1 MRVRAI
7 ATASPEANAIGSVE
21 LECTPSGLALGLY
34 GVGAYQDGY
43 APGPLAQGTRIT
55 VPYSAI
61 VRVVTAPDGLL
72 LDVVYPGFPHDRLH
86 LARFSAGPG
95 VPLDELRRRRMIL
108 HVVAGSLAVSAAV
121 AAAILSPALPAE
133 TVGLGA
139 LAYALLAGTGTLGL
153 GFALDRQFF
162 TSPPGAEAVQDAFAR
177 DLAAY
182 VTGVQKQPHGATPPR
197 RPEQPALAGWVP
209 RAAALV
215 GLVVAAFVLTA
226 LVSGQR
232 LLVRQKAQAEL
243 AGLERRPSPV
253 EDEPLTNRLPTP
265 TGAPALPRDT
275 LPRDTLPRD
284 HGLTAAEQPPPARAP
299 STPTSGE
306 VLTPLK
312 RCLCDRADSQ
322 LWTEPIPV
330 LSALLLEKRTV
341 TRRTHTRLA
350 LEVAVVNNGDTPID
364 ELTIHV
370 EFAERTPGEKP
381 RHTAERPLYFEG
393 PLQPGQAIKWSTEA
407 RGTEFEIHAP
417 DVGVLGPNGEGSAK
431 ANQFAELLEANHRP
445 VRLHAA
451 RMLSYL
457 GDERGRAGALR
468 LREAM
473 RAAEGPYLRRVL
485 SATADVRVCDVDRN
499 TPGEVGVCVYNA
511 GDEESQGLG
520 IAVTSLHGSL
530 DTHHPL
536 ANPPEVTAVSKWKV
550 DGALP
555 AQAGVYVRPRL
566 PAGFLPNSEHTIEV
580 NADRFDLLD

>member
-21 LECTPSGLALGLY
+21 LECTPSGLCIGLY

-43 APGPLAQGTRIT
+43 APGPLTQGTRIT

-72 LDVVYPGFPHDRLH
+72 LDLNYPGFPHDRLH

-121 AAAILSPALPAE
+121 AAAVLSPALPAE

-139 LAYALLAGTGTLGL
+139 LAYALLAGAGTLGL
-153 GFALDRQFF
+153 GLSLDRRFF
-162 TSPPGAEAVQDAFAR
+162 TNPPGAEAIQDAFAR
-177 DLAAY
+177 DLAPY
-182 VTGVQKQPHGATPPR
+182 VAGVQKQPGAAAPPR
-197 RPEQPALAGWVP
+197 RPEQPALAGWLP

-215 GLVVAAFVLTA
+215 GVVVAAFVLTA

-232 LLVRQKAQAEL
+232 LLVRQKAQAEF
-243 AGLERRPSPV
+243 AALERQPPPP
-253 EDEPLTNRLPTP
+253 EPEWTTEQPTP
-265 TGAPALPRDT
+265 TGAPAVPHERELSSARADE
-275 LPRDTLPRD
+275 
-284 HGLTAAEQPPPARAP
+284 EQPRAP
-299 STPTSGE
+299 APSAPTSGE

-350 LEVAVVNNGDTPID
+350 IEVAVVNNGDTPID

-370 EFAERTPGEKP
+370 EFAERAPGEKP

-431 ANQFAELLEANHRP
+431 ADRFAELLEANHRP

-457 GDERGRAGALR
+457 GDERGRAGALQ

-485 SATADVRVCDVDRN
+485 SATAHVRVCDVDRKA
-499 TPGEVGVCVYNA
+499 PGEVGVCVYNA
-511 GDEESQGLG
+511 GDEESGNLG
-520 IAVTSLHGSL
+520 IAVMSLHGSL

-550 DGALP
+550 DGVLP

-566 PAGFLPNSEHTIEV
+566 PAGFLPNAEHTIEV

>member
-21 LECTPSGLALGLY
+21 LECTPSGLCIGLY

-43 APGPLAQGTRIT
+43 APGPLTQGTRIT

-72 LDVVYPGFPHDRLH
+72 LDLTYPGFPHDRLH

-121 AAAILSPALPAE
+121 AAAVLSPALPAE

-139 LAYALLAGTGTLGL
+139 LAYALLAGAGTLGL
-153 GFALDRQFF
+153 GLSLDRRFF
-162 TSPPGAEAVQDAFAR
+162 TNPPGAEAIHDAFAR
-177 DLAAY
+177 DLAPY
-182 VTGVQKQPHGATPPR
+182 VAGVQKQPGAAAPPR
-197 RPEQPALAGWVP
+197 RPEQPALAGWLP

-215 GLVVAAFVLTA
+215 GVVVAAFVLTA

-232 LLVRQKAQAEL
+232 LLVRQKAQAEF
-243 AGLERRPSPV
+243 AALERQPAPP
-253 EDEPLTNRLPTP
+253 EPEWTTEQPTP
-265 TGAPALPRDT
+265 TGAPAVPHEQELSSARADE
-275 LPRDTLPRD
+275 
-284 HGLTAAEQPPPARAP
+284 EQPRARAP
-299 STPTSGE
+299 SAPTSGE

-350 LEVAVVNNGDTPID
+350 IEVAVVNNGDTPID

-370 EFAERTPGEKP
+370 EFAERAPGEKP

-431 ANQFAELLEANHRP
+431 ADRFAELLEANHRP

-457 GDERGRAGALR
+457 GDERGRAGALQ

-485 SATADVRVCDVDRN
+485 SATADVRVCDVDRKA
-499 TPGEVGVCVYNA
+499 PGEVGVCVYNA
-511 GDEESQGLG
+511 GDEESGNLG
-520 IAVTSLHGSL
+520 IAVMSLHGSL

-550 DGALP
+550 DGVLP

-566 PAGFLPNSEHTIEV
+566 PPGFLPSGEHTIEV

>member
-21 LECTPSGLALGLY
+21 LECTPSGLAIGLY

-43 APGPLAQGTRIT
+43 APGPLTQGTRIT

-72 LDVVYPGFPHDRLH
+72 LDLSYPGFPHDRLH

-121 AAAILSPALPAE
+121 AAAVLSPALPAE

-139 LAYALLAGTGTLGL
+139 LAYALLAGAGTLGL
-153 GFALDRQFF
+153 GMSLDRRFF
-162 TSPPGAEAVQDAFAR
+162 TRPPGTEAIQDAFAR
-177 DLAAY
+177 DLAPY
-182 VTGVQKQPHGATPPR
+182 VTGVHKQPQAAAPPR
-197 RPEQPALAGWVP
+197 RPEQPALAGWLP

-232 LLVRQKAQAEL
+232 LLVRQKAQAEF
-243 AGLERRPSPV
+243 AALERRPPPP
-253 EDEPLTNRLPTP
+253 EPEWTTERPTP
-265 TGAPALPRDT
+265 TGAPAVPHEQELSSAPADQ
-275 LPRDTLPRD
+275 
-284 HGLTAAEQPPPARAP
+284 EQPRAQAP
-299 STPTSGE
+299 SAPTSGE

-322 LWTEPIPV
+322 LWTEPIPI
-330 LSALLLEKRTV
+330 LSALLLEKRTI
-341 TRRTHTRLA
+341 TRKSHTRLA

-370 EFAERTPGEKP
+370 EFAEREPGEKP

-431 ANQFAELLEANHRP
+431 ADRFAELLEANHRP

-485 SATADVRVCDVDRN
+485 SATASVRVCDVDRK

-511 GDEESQGLG
+511 GDEESGNLG

-536 ANPPEVTAVSKWKV
+536 ANPPEVTAVSKWQV
-550 DGALP
+550 DGVLP

-566 PAGFLPNSEHTIEV
+566 PAGFLPNGEHTIEV